1 MYPREHPFTKVPQS
15 SSTRQLVAVYSRYR
29 GSCIGIAAYSMK
41 AKAPPTTP
49 RAAMGCAAIAKPAP
63 VDWVAVA
70 AAVEL
75 VVEEAAVFMPEAVLA
90 ASLVMATVLVLV
102 VLEPVEVMVDTASLE
117 EVAVVVSVVVLVV
130 DEVEDSVEEDEVDE
144 LADSVTLNWLD

>member
-1 MYPREHPFTKVPQS
+1 
-15 SSTRQLVAVYSRYR
+15 
-29 GSCIGIAAYSMK
+29 MK

-49 RAAMGCAAIAKPAP
+49 RAATGCAAIAKPAP
-63 VDWVAVA
+63 VDWVEVA

-117 EVAVVVSVVVLVV
+117 VAVVDLVV
-130 DEVEDSVEEDEVDE
+130 DEVEDSVEEDEEDEVDE